1 MKSNTVAVIGLG
13 FVGLT
18 LATKLA
24 ENQRVYGVDTNPK
37 VIKSV
42 SEGVPH
48 FHEENLGPKLFQAV
62 QSGSL
67 SAHKDWSEVPPVDVY
82 VVTVGTPILNGVVN
96 LAALD
101 KVVGQISTRSRPS
114 DLVIIR
120 STVKVG
126 STREA
131 FLKAYPDGKGLP
143 LVAMCP
149 ERTIEGS
156 AMTELVTLP
165 QIVSGINQQS
175 LDKATQF
182 FESFGCSVIPVSSVE
197 AAEFA
202 KLLNNTYRDVQFA
215 FANEMAVVAE
225 QLELNVREIITAANY
240 DYPRSNVAMP
250 GLTGGPCLEKDPW
263 ILAESAM
270 KVNVDARITKS
281 SRVLHESLPSLAVS
295 RIKQALSSNKEFSDK
310 NIGSISVLG
319 LAFKG
324 HPATDDVRG
333 SLAKHLIQSLR
344 LEFPTQRILGVD
356 LEVSRE
362 DALLVGVDE
371 IVSTAEAFRSSSI
384 LIVQNNHRI
393 LAEEILLNCAT
404 ARENPQIV
412 FDFWGILNPDD
423 LDNRIELIVFGNGL
437 KDDD

>member
-1 MKSNTVAVIGLG
+1 VKSNTVAVIGLG

-24 ENQRVYGVDTNPK
+24 ETQRVYGVDTNPD

-42 SEGVPH
+42 SEGLPH
-48 FHEENLGPKLFQAV
+48 FHEDNLSPKLFQAV

-67 SAHKDWSEVPPVDVY
+67 SAHIDWSEVPPVDVY

-101 KVVGQISTRSRPS
+101 KVIGQISTRSRKS

-131 FLKAYPDGKGLP
+131 FLNAYPGLKGLP

-165 QIVSGINQQS
+165 QIVSGLNQQS
-175 LDKATQF
+175 LDKATEF
-182 FESFGCSVIPVSSVE
+182 FEAFGCSVVPVSSLE

-225 QLELNVREIITAANY
+225 QIGLDVREIINAANHN
-240 DYPRSNVAMP
+240 YPRSNVAMP

-263 ILAESAM
+263 ILAESAI

-281 SRVLHESLPSLAVS
+281 ARVLHESLPSLAVA
-295 RIKQALSSNKEFSDK
+295 RIKRELSSNKGFVNNSTRA
-310 NIGSISVLG
+310 ISVLG

-333 SLAKHLIQSLR
+333 SLAKNLIQSLR

-356 LEVSRE
+356 LEVSDE
-362 DALLVGVDE
+362 DGLVVGVDQM
-371 IVSTAEAFRSSSI
+371 VSTTEAFNSSSI
-384 LIVQNNHRI
+384 LIVQNNHRL
-393 LAEEILLNCAT
+393 LADEIRLNCA
-404 ARENPQIV
+404 AVREHPLII
-412 FDFWGILNPDD
+412 FDFWGTLNPNDV
-423 LDNRIELIVFGNGL
+423 DNRIELIVFGNGL
-437 KDDD
+437 EYGD

>member
-1 MKSNTVAVIGLG
+1 VKSNTVAVIGLG

-24 ENQRVYGVDTNPK
+24 ETQRVYGVDTNPE
-37 VIKSV
+37 VIESV

-48 FHEENLGPKLFQAV
+48 FHEDNLGPKLFQAV

-67 SAHKDWSEVPPVDVY
+67 SAHSDWSEVPPVDVY

-96 LAALD
+96 LAALY
-101 KVVGQISTRSRPS
+101 KVIGQISTRSRES

-131 FLKAYPDGKGLP
+131 FLNAYPGKRGLP

-165 QIVSGINQQS
+165 QIVSGLNQQS
-175 LDKATQF
+175 LHKATEF
-182 FESFGCSVIPVSSVE
+182 FEAFGCSVVPVSSLE

-225 QLELNVREIITAANY
+225 QIGLDVREIINAANH

-263 ILAESAM
+263 ILAESAI
-270 KVNVDARITKS
+270 KVDIDARITKS
-281 SRVLHESLPSLAVS
+281 SRVLHESLPSLAVA
-295 RIKQALSSNKEFSDK
+295 RIKRALSSNKDFADNSTRA
-310 NIGSISVLG
+310 ISVLG

-333 SLAKHLIQSLR
+333 SLAKNLIRSLR
-344 LEFPTQRILGVD
+344 LEFPKQRILGVD
-356 LEVSRE
+356 LEVSDE
-362 DALLVGVDE
+362 DGLALGVDQM
-371 IVSTAEAFRSSSI
+371 VSTTEAFNSSSI
-384 LIVQNNHRI
+384 LIVQNNHRL
-393 LAEEILLNCAT
+393 LADEIRSNCAKV
-404 ARENPQIV
+404 RENPQSV
-412 FDFWGILNPDD
+412 FDFWGLLNRDYV
-423 LDNRIELIVFGNGL
+423 DNRIELIVFGNGL